1 MDFSLSD
8 LAPVATIVGA
18 LAAQADWIL
27 AAAVF
32 TMTASAMAFGIPG
45 ILVPLSVASGAFL
58 GPGYTAAAVA
68 LGGVVGGQ
76 ILFLASRRALKGRM
90 GKPRSRIVAS
100 IASNFSRY
108 GLWYVVGLRLTGVPH
123 LAVTSAC
130 AVLPISSR
138 AFAAATM
145 LGLLPVAFIA
155 ASFGDR
161 L

>member
-76 ILFLASRRALKGRM
+76 ILFWPRG
-90 GKPRSRIVAS
+90 GRSRGGWGSRAAAS
-100 IASNFSRY
+100 SPALRATSADMGCGTWS
-108 GLWYVVGLRLTGVPH
+108 GLRLTGVPH